1 MLELDELFEPAL
13 PELDELIEPALLE
26 LDELFDPAFLYLDQ
40 LIEAALLELD
50 ELIGPALLELDERM
64 DEEKLDDG
72 LEELE
77 EDRALELPTELK
89 DEGDA
94 DDDVLVDCTA

>member
-1 MLELDELFEPAL
+1 MDDKAFESGLLELDELIEPAL

-26 LDELFDPAFLYLDQ
+26 LDEL
-40 LIEAALLELD
+40 IE
-50 ELIGPALLELDERM
+50 PALLELDERM

-89 DEGDA
+89 DEGEA

>member
-1 MLELDELFEPAL
+1 MDDKAFESGLLELDELIEPAL

-26 LDELFDPAFLYLDQ
+26 LDEL
-40 LIEAALLELD
+40 IE
-50 ELIGPALLELDERM
+50 PALLELDERM

-77 EDRALELPTELK
+77 EGRALELPTELK
-89 DEGDA
+89 DEGEA

>member
-1 MLELDELFEPAL
+1 MDDKAFESGL
-13 PELDELIEPALLE
+13 LELDELIEPALP
-26 LDELFDPAFLYLDQ
+26 D
-40 LIEAALLELD
+40 LD
-50 ELIGPALLELDERM
+50 ELIEPALLELDERM

-89 DEGDA
+89 DEGEA
-94 DDDVLVDCTA
+94 DDDVLVDCMA